1 MDKLSELPP
10 KNDNVKSNEESE
22 IMNKFFPGNQ
32 LGNPQGNQLRSPQS
46 DNSGSPQALLEESQP
61 LTNKSSKINWKL
73 IGLSTALFLAL
84 ANPWIDDLFCNVPYC
99 GNNAMSM
106 LGCKVLLFITLM
118 ILISIYC

>member
-10 KNDNVKSNEESE
+10 KNDNVKSNEEAE

-32 LGNPQGNQLRSPQS
+32 LGNPQGNQL
-46 DNSGSPQALLEESQP
+46 GSPQAPLEGSQP
-61 LTNKSSKINWKL
+61 LMGKSSYSSKINWKL

-99 GNNAMSM
+99 GNNSMSM